1 MSYNLERKCYFNICL
16 EQEIK
21 NSCSKGR
28 IFENRGSTYIIYV
41 QIYDI
46 HSYINKNEQSIYIAT
61 THDARY
67 LTLCHLAPAGCKQ
80 DGRSRH
86 SSYQHSNRSIALSPK
101 LASSSSQWPPAVCG
115 AIRGGGGGSIY
126 SSLFYSNISRTH
138 AAVRYQSE
146 ATIYQMTPFHCKLK
160 FTGDDD
166 RFVAVPE
173 TSVQLNLARR
183 KNAYSFCWCRSR
195 ANTLKR

>member
-1 MSYNLERKCYFNICL
+1 MTFIHIL
-16 EQEIK
+16 IK
-21 NSCSKGR
+21 TNRVYILRQHMMHGTLLYVTSLRPAVSKADDR
-28 IFENRGSTYIIYV
+28 DTPATSTPT
-41 QIYDI
+41 D
-46 HSYINKNEQSIYIAT
+46 
-61 THDARY
+61 
-67 LTLCHLAPAGCKQ
+67 
-80 DGRSRH
+80 RS
-86 SSYQHSNRSIALSPK
+86 LSVP
-101 LASSSSQWPPAVCG
+101 SSSSQWPRAVCG

-126 SSLFYSNISRTH
+126 RSLFYSNISRTH

-183 KNAYSFCWCRSR
+183 KNAYSFCWCRTSVEFFNESLVTFF
-195 ANTLKR
+195 AGASW